1 MNWNY
6 FCIFNLLGKIPSK
19 IDSLKITAS
28 GLEISVFI
36 SLSSLI
42 GILKGTV
49 DFPFLKEVIMSSI
62 SLCVIGKTK
71 KRVVGSIIQ
80 IWLWSIY

>member
-1 MNWNY
+1 M
-6 FCIFNLLGKIPSK
+6 
-19 IDSLKITAS
+19 AS

-42 GILKGTV
+42 GILKGPV

-62 SLCVIGKTK
+62 SLCVIGKIK
-71 KRVVGSIIQ
+71 KELLAYYSRN
-80 IWLWSIY
+80 